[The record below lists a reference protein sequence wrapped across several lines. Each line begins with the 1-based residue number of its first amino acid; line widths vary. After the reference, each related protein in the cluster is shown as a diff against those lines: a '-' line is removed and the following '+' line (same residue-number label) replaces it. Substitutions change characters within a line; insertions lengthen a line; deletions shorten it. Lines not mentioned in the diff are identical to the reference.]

1 MRTFGNNLLAKTK
14 ELFLAKI
21 QPHKKKLETAMIK
34 MDALSG
40 ANNGGIDRY
49 IQLTKST
56 LNAIKGIE
64 NSKSFTRYSE
74 KVKEYL
80 YLKKQLE

>member
-14 ELFLAKI
+14 ELFLVKI
-21 QPHKKKLETAMIK
+21 QPHKKKLEAAMIK

-40 ANNGGIDRY
+40 ANNGGVDRY
-49 IQLTKST
+49 IQLTRST

-64 NSKSFTRYSE
+64 NSKSFTRYNE
-74 KVKEYL
+74 RVKEYL